1 MARNFMSTTAPIT
14 PVVQTSG
21 SIPWRERPLL
31 PLKTASEVAGVS
43 PSSLYRFSD
52 EGRLKLRELA
62 GRTLVDT
69 QSLIALI
76 DSAADWSPRN
86 RGAEA
91 RARRKE
97 IASANF
103 R

>member
-1 MARNFMSTTAPIT
+1 
-14 PVVQTSG
+14 
-21 SIPWRERPLL
+21 
-31 PLKTASEVAGVS
+31 
-43 PSSLYRFSD
+43 
-52 EGRLKLRELA
+52 
-62 GRTLVDT
+62 
-69 QSLIALI
+69 LI